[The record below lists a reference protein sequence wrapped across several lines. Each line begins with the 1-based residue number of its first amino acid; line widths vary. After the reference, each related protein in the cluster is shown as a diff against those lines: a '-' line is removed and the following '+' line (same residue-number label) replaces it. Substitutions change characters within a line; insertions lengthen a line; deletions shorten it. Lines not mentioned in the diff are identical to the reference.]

1 MGSNTVQIFRKACH
15 TYSCYTDRLAKK
27 GLPCPSSSPLCEQ
40 PPETINHM
48 LTSYVVIREVW
59 FNVFQKIGLQDLTPQ
74 PDATTFFG
82 WWNQAIKRVDKEHQK
97 GLNLSINLEI
107 WKHHK
112 DCVFKNAT
120 PSVSL
125 VRTLEE
131 GALWCTDGA

>member
-1 MGSNTVQIFRKACH
+1 MA
-15 TYSCYTDRLAKK
+15 
-27 GLPCPSSSPLCEQ
+27 
-40 PPETINHM
+40 
-48 LTSYVVIREVW
+48 SYVVIMEVW
-59 FNVFQKIGLQDLTPQ
+59 FNVFQIIGLQAQTPQ

-82 WWNQAIKRVDKEHQK
+82 WWNQAIKIVDKEHQK

-125 VRTLEE
+125 VQTLEE
-131 GALWCTDGA
+131 GAL

>member
-1 MGSNTVQIFRKACH
+1 
-15 TYSCYTDRLAKK
+15 
-27 GLPCPSSSPLCEQ
+27 
-40 PPETINHM
+40 M

-82 WWNQAIKRVDKEHQK
+82 WWNQEIKIVDKEHQK
-97 GLNLSINLEI
+97 GLSLSINLLAWEI

-125 VRTLEE
+125 VQTLEE
-131 GALWCTDGA
+131 GAL